1 MSYVIINGNN
11 VSMSPGMTVD
21 VSIPRSDSYD
31 VRVSSFW
38 MVKSKKVSLENGSKI
53 VINHTVPDWY
63 YLLGLSCIAFL
74 CTMTYLTNMNSFIV
88 ISALVLYML
97 PMFIVTFF
105 MPNKY
110 YNILVE

>member
-1 MSYVIINGNN
+1 
-11 VSMSPGMTVD
+11 
-21 VSIPRSDSYD
+21 
-31 VRVSSFW
+31 
-38 MVKSKKVSLENGSKI
+38 
-53 VINHTVPDWY
+53 
-63 YLLGLSCIAFL
+63 
-74 CTMTYLTNMNSFIV
+74 MTYLTNMNSFIV